1 MKTLKEK
8 LLALLNAKEI
18 YIAQQ
23 YQNLAKINIWEEYND
38 MWYEIDEIVE
48 HILEWLLE
56 NWAIQE
62 YRRMRE
68 ELNIKDRI
76 EIEEDKDLSYKLIT
90 NQ

>member
-1 MKTLKEK
+1 MKALKEK

-23 YQNLAKINIWEEYND
+23 YQKLAKINIWEEYNK

-76 EIEEDKDLSYKLIT
+76 EIEEDKDLSYNLIK
-90 NQ
+90 

>member
-23 YQNLAKINIWEEYND
+23 YQNLAKINIWEEYNQ

-48 HILEWLLE
+48 HILEWLLK